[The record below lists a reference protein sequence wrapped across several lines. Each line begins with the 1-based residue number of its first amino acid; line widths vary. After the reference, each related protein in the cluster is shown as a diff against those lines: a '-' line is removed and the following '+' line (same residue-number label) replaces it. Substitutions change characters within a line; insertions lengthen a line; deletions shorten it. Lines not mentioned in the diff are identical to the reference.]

1 MTLSYREI
9 DGPGDE
15 GPEFLRVRDQVASFY
30 TREMRGR
37 PRLDGPGAVMKFTR
51 DWEYPWVLL
60 RTHPE
65 PGQRILDCGAGYSP
79 VSFLCASRGASVT
92 AIDRDAVVA
101 TPLQYAGW
109 CVARAAD
116 DLVAGAFSRRSRQ
129 QSSSQPGPP
138 PLREMVPRD
147 ALRRKRSGR
156 WRRFVRY
163 QVTRNRDRLARL
175 VRPDFWGPVSPAL
188 LRRYGVRYERGDL
201 TRLEFPTAS
210 FDVVICISV
219 LEHMPRE
226 ARLDGVREMARVLR
240 PGGRLILTYDVV
252 DGDLSDGLIAATS
265 LKPVE
270 AVYFHASRR
279 LYAANAPDVIGLVLS
294 RPVPNGEVDRR

>member
-1 MTLSYREI
+1 
-9 DGPGDE
+9 
-15 GPEFLRVRDQVASFY
+15 
-30 TREMRGR
+30 
-37 PRLDGPGAVMKFTR
+37 
-51 DWEYPWVLL
+51 VLL
-60 RTHPE
+60 RTRPE

-79 VSFLCASRGASVT
+79 VPFLCASRGALVT
-92 AIDRDAVVA
+92 ALDRDAVVA
-101 TPLQYAGW
+101 TRLQYAGW
-109 CVARAAD
+109 CVARAAE
-116 DLVAGAFSRRSRQ
+116 DLVAGVFGRQSRQ
-129 QSSSQPGPP
+129 PSSSRPGPL
-138 PLREMVPRD
+138 LREMSRRD

-156 WRRFVRY
+156 LRRFLRY

-175 VRPDFWGPVSPAL
+175 VRPDFWGPVSPTL

-201 TRLEFPTAS
+201 TRLGFPATS

-226 ARLDGVREMARVLR
+226 ARLGGVREMARVLA
-240 PGGRLILTYDVV
+240 PAGRLILTYDVV
-252 DGDLSDGLIAATS
+252 DGDLSDELIAATS

-294 RPVPNGEVDRR
+294 RPMPADEVDRG